1 MQLTKPGR
9 PSRGA
14 GSSGWVSRR
23 LWERPHH
30 HHEVERELELAD
42 DLATLSLVFMWFVFG
57 AVVSLIFVTPVQRP
71 WILFALLALTVLG
84 MLLMHLAFLGSVVP
98 HGLFGANGLPR
109 GDFTNHQLEA
119 PEITKFKRH
128 KLPILT

>member
-1 MQLTKPGR
+1 MQLTTPGP

-14 GSSGWVSRR
+14 GSSDWVSRR

-42 DLATLSLVFMWFVFG
+42 DLATLSLLFIWFV
-57 AVVSLIFVTPVQRP
+57 L
-71 WILFALLALTVLG
+71 
-84 MLLMHLAFLGSVVP
+84 
-98 HGLFGANGLPR
+98 GANGLPR

-119 PEITKFKRH
+119 PQITKFKRH